1 MKLRPVCGTERK
13 LRAGNCPVISADPA
27 GEGREPS
34 DRFSRSDRIREA
46 FK

>member
-34 DRFSRSDRIREA
+34 DRFSRSDG
-46 FK
+46 